1 MTVTT
6 HRSIAD
12 QVRQMSVQDADLI
25 AHAFVLERSEAR
37 AAARDIASL
46 AVLDGDLSIE
56 PVAGLPGPVGDAAR
70 DAALAYATFGSVP
83 VEVTTKLLWAWVA
96 PEREATS

>member
-25 AHAFVLERSEAR
+25 AHAFVLARSEAR

-70 DAALAYATFGSVP
+70 DAALA